1 MKNIQKQQNQL
12 VFSTQKKLNKFP
24 NLYKDFINWEDEGRS
39 YDEVSSLFPLG
50 LNFLRQGLS
59 LNPDFTDSS
68 NLSFCNQHGE
78 YAVIKNL
85 LLILGHQ
92 KHSHMYVICSH
103 ICTLRKYTNEHK

>member
-12 VFSTQKKLNKFP
+12 VFSTQKILNKFP